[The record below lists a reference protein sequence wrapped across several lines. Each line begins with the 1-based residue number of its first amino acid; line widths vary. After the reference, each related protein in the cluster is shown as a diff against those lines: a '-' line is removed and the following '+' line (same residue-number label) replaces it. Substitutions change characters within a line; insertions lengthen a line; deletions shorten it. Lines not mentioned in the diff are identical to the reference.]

1 MKCEIERM
9 EINYMFYFFTF
20 LKKVI
25 KKLLTFCYW
34 QNRKIDFAFL
44 RCQTSPFWYRD
55 ELAVMDGDKCIFQ
68 LRGVRTFLSNKY
80 DSTRHKRYKEL
91 ADANKK
97 NEVDVE
103 KYLNYNL
110 TFSKDT
116 EFEMLR
122 IDVTEDEI
130 RQIEIIN

>member
-1 MKCEIERM
+1 M
-9 EINYMFYFFTF
+9 
-20 LKKVI
+20 
-25 KKLLTFCYW
+25 
-34 QNRKIDFAFL
+34 
-44 RCQTSPFWYRD
+44 
-55 ELAVMDGDKCIFQ
+55 
-68 LRGVRTFLSNKY
+68 
-80 DSTRHKRYKEL
+80 